1 MDVRYVILIDYL
13 AVIAIAIDA
22 AYLAFI
28 IVIAAITLISN
39 AVVLT
44 NAITHDVAW
53 LSLA

>member
-1 MDVRYVILIDYL
+1 MDVRYVILIGYL

-22 AYLAFI
+22 AYLAI